1 MKRQV
6 KTLYRCTYA
15 VLGADRPTQRYFEA
29 LREAKNFWK
38 MHDFC
43 DYPTACNFTPEHAA
57 ELMAR
62 ENMVDYKE
70 VEGKYPHLDSC

>member
-1 MKRQV
+1 MVKTMKRQV
-6 KTLYRCTYA
+6 KTLYRCTYTM
-15 VLGADRPTQRYFEA
+15 LGADRPTQCYFET
-29 LREAKNFWK
+29 LREAENFWK

-70 VEGKYPHLDSC
+70 VV